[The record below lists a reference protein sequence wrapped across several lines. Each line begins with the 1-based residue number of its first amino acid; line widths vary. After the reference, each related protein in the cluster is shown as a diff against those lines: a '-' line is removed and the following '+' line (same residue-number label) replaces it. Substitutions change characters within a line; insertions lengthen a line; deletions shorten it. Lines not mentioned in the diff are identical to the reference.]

1 MSFRFGVGL
10 KEGRAEDAAAALSPF
25 LLMPLE
31 IRNMIYDFIIEE
43 STVERDQKE
52 SFTGDSG
59 STPISPPPPHPP
71 WLPPVAFSEIPKPE
85 LAIENSK
92 VRFVYLKF
100 PSCIFSANHQIH
112 HELSARIFRKFQH
125 LQLTGDFLI
134 GLQPT
139 NSIFNLLE
147 KRPWISTYTKSI
159 TVSLKLSGFVPIY
172 GGLAVNESLLDE
184 HPWLFPRLRIS
195 ELNVR
200 TFEMPTRTW
209 LRSCMKSC
217 MDRLKYG
224 KYNIC
229 SVLSRLGI
237 SQPKSDEHNT
247 LPDLAK
253 LFSTFPQLEKIDI
266 ETESQTLL
274 SLFPSPASTASTF
287 QELGNRGIEVCLLL
301 RDWQI
306 EQFRNMMMK
315 NGVEKGSIRFLG
327 LGPKKG
333 EINFDF
339 ERDVAT
345 GRLKDR
351 VIRYRLLDAVIRPE
365 AKVMAERDVSFFA
378 TR

>member
-1 MSFRFGVGL
+1 MSFRSSIGL
-10 KEGRAEDAAAALSPF
+10 KKDAAEDATAALSPF
-25 LLMPLE
+25 LLIPLE
-31 IRNMIYDFIIEE
+31 IRNMIYDLIIEE
-43 STVERDQKE
+43 STIERDQKGN
-52 SFTGDSG
+52 FTGDSG
-59 STPISPPPPHPP
+59 SDQISLQPPPPP
-71 WLPPVAFSEIPKPE
+71 WLLPVAFSEIPKPD
-85 LAIENSK
+85 LAIKSSK
-92 VRFVYLKF
+92 VSFAYLKL
-100 PSCIFSANHQIH
+100 PSSLFFANHQIH
-112 HELSARIFRKFQH
+112 HELSARIFSTFQH

-147 KRPWISTYTKSI
+147 KRPWISAYTKFI

-184 HPWLFPRLRIS
+184 HSWLFPRLRIS
-195 ELNVR
+195 ELNVQ
-200 TFEMPTRTW
+200 TFEITKRTW
-209 LRSCMKSC
+209 LQSCMKSC

-229 SVLSRLGI
+229 SVLSHLGI
-237 SQPKSDEHNT
+237 PHPKSDEHNT

-253 LFSTFPQLEKIDI
+253 VFSAFPRLEKIDI

-274 SLFPSPASTASTF
+274 SLFPSPASTASSF

-306 EQFRNMMMK
+306 EQFSNMLMK
-315 NGVEKGSIRFLG
+315 NGIERGNIRFLG
-327 LGPKKG
+327 LGPNKG
-333 EINFDF
+333 QINLDF
-339 ERDVAT
+339 ERDVAA
-345 GRLKDR
+345 GSFKDR

-365 AKVMAERDVSFFA
+365 AEVMAEREVSVFG